1 LRGRLGGERSR
12 TEEREKELLFGDVL
26 LERFGISLNM
36 YCFFLLA
43 WNSFVVGLV
52 SITTLLKNRDGS
64 QIGKREGLSNATCKI
79 GLDSRCPNVLNLTH
93 AADWTLAK

>member
-1 LRGRLGGERSR
+1 VFFFEIWNKIRRLGGERSR
-12 TEEREKELLFGDVL
+12 TEEREKELLLGDVL

-64 QIGKREGLSNATCKI
+64 QIGKRDKVFQT
-79 GLDSRCPNVLNLTH
+79 PP
-93 AADWTLAK
+93 AKSV